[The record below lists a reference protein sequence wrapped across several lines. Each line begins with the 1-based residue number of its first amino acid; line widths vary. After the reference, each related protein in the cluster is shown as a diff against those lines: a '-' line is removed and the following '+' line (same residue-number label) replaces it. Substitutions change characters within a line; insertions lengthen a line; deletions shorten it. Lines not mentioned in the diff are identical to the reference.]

1 MKLFEQEYK
10 YQYDWGTVTSAF
22 WLKYPNNIQ
31 KHIQNIDVIDRHI
44 DTKEKILKM
53 KRIIHLKYYVPGIL
67 RKLFNVDGSGLAIEE
82 ILINLEK
89 KNLTINTV
97 NYTLNPFVNITEKC
111 EYFQK
116 ENDQNNTHYKQSTT
130 LDING
135 FGYMKSLI
143 ENTIINTIR
152 EKSKQGISIMN
163 DTIKRTMND
172 NIYINNLDK
181 EKK

>member
-44 DTKEKILKM
+44 DTKEKVLKM
-53 KRIIHLKYYVPGIL
+53 KRIIHLKYYVPGL
-67 RKLFNVDGSGLAIEE
+67 LKKLFNVDGSGLAIEE

-116 ENDQNNTHYKQSTT
+116 ENDRK
-130 LDING
+130 
-135 FGYMKSLI
+135 
-143 ENTIINTIR
+143 EN
-152 EKSKQGISIMN
+152 KN
-163 DTIKRTMND
+163 DD
-172 NIYINNLDK
+172 LL
-181 EKK
+181 